1 MSAMDRVRRR
11 ITQDRDRKDSAISP
25 ARLKSKAGARIAAPG
40 TAKSQRRR
48 EDILRKATELF
59 DRKGY
64 ANTSLDDIARAVGIA
79 REGIYYYFKNRAE
92 ILLHIIEP
100 RSLALI
106 DGLKKIVETPN
117 GADHARRLH
126 DAVRNHLE
134 QFDLHCL
141 EMTVSLR
148 DGHLEDARVL
158 AHCNWQP
165 DRTSAPTLLALHGL
179 EGSSQAHYM
188 RGLADKA
195 FAAWLP
201 IDLGPLER
209 ILAAH
214 DYDPHRLLAVLDQA
228 QATYGYL
235 PVAALQ
241 HISHSTGAWYS
252 EIYGIATSYPH
263 LVFEPGRVA
272 EIGLCRCA
280 ACSLAG
286 GGKVRDALVD
296 ALGVD
301 IGGVTAD
308 GAVRFVA
315 ADCGGEILRFDAW
328 PK

>member
-1 MSAMDRVRRR
+1 VSVFNKIPGWGIATGMAYTFKRFLAPKVT
-11 ITQDRDRKDSAISP
+11 IQYPETVQEISP
-25 ARLKSKAGARIAAPG
+25 HHRGRLVLLYDEAGNLKCETCFQCAMACPIEIIDMGGVDTKNRMHVHWGPPEQYAE
-40 TAKSQRRR
+40 RR
-48 EDILRKATELF
+48 EESALR
-59 DRKGY
+59 
-64 ANTSLDDIARAVGIA
+64 
-79 REGIYYYFKNRAE
+79 
-92 ILLHIIEP
+92 
-100 RSLALI
+100 RS
-106 DGLKKIVETPN
+106 GRPV
-117 GADHARRLH
+117 
-126 DAVRNHLE
+126 
-134 QFDLHCL
+134 
-141 EMTVSLR
+141 
-148 DGHLEDARVL
+148 
-158 AHCNWQP
+158 
-165 DRTSAPTLLALHGL
+165 
-179 EGSSQAHYM
+179 
-188 RGLADKA
+188 ADKA

-214 DYDPHRLLAVLDQA
+214 DYDPHRLLAMLDQA

-286 GGKVRDALVD
+286 GGRVRDALVD

-301 IGGVTAD
+301 LGGVTAD

-315 ADCGGEILRFDAW
+315 ADCGGDNGGQPLVTLDGQRQPGMTADKARDLATKLRA
-328 PK
+328 KSAKAGVA